1 MGKYA
6 AALSVLNLVML
17 VASTACLYLSSILI
31 NIYLLPYLELVNT
44 HFTTVPYLIL
54 AIGFMLF
61 LLSMFGVVAAGLKSR
76 AALII
81 YAVLMSIVVVIQ
93 LASIFVTMEL
103 RNEMERKVMFQ
114 TVSDTVI
121 MIHVIVKY
129 LCLDL
134 P

>member
-6 AALSVLNLVML
+6 AVLSVLNLVML
-17 VASTACLYLSSILI
+17 VASTACLYLASILI
-31 NIYLLPYLELVNT
+31 NIYLLPYLELVNS

-61 LLSMFGVVAAGLKSR
+61 ILSMFGVVAAGIKSR

-81 YAVLMSIVVVIQ
+81 YAVLMSIIVVIQ

-114 TVSDTVI
+114 TVSDIVI
-121 MIHVIVKY
+121 CDSYHCEIFY
-129 LCLDL
+129 C
-134 P
+134 